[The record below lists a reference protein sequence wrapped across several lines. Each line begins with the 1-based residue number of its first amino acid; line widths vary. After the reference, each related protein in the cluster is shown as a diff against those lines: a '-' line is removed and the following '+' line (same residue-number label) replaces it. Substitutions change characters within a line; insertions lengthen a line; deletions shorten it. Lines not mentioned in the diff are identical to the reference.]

1 MREISMA
8 TANITEK
15 LAKDK
20 VKKIIDLYSSY
31 NDIYSFC
38 PMTFGYG
45 ESGHPDRIL
54 LVGGNFVGIEVK
66 KDENNHHCR
75 PELKPKSTEVMQ
87 KRQAQKITNAGGA
100 WVCIHNDNL
109 QMLVDLLDKKCKVD
123 CLNFSD
129 DDFQTL
135 TKLKG

>member
-1 MREISMA
+1 MA
-8 TANITEK
+8 KPVAVTEK

-20 VKKIIDLYSSY
+20 VKKTIELYSKY

-54 LVGGNFVGIEVK
+54 LVGGNFVGIEIK

-75 PELKPKSTEVMQ
+75 PELKAKPNEVMQ

-100 WVCIHNDNL
+100 WICIHNDNL

>member
-1 MREISMA
+1 MA
-8 TANITEK
+8 KPVAVTEK
-15 LAKDK
+15 LVKDK
-20 VKKIIDLYSSY
+20 VKKIIELYSKY
-31 NDIYSFC
+31 NPIYTFC

-54 LVGGNFVGIEVK
+54 LVGGNFVGIEIK

-75 PELKPKSTEVMQ
+75 PELKAKPNEVMQ

-129 DDFQTL
+129 DDFQIL